1 MERAAI
7 SELKEDAILSGGVSA
22 VYHPKERLQR
32 TLKSSGHTWKSTL
45 GDFLQSTGCQTEGE
59 GDIASKL
66 IQGTP
71 SFSCW
76 ATVLSHV
83 VETDR

>member
-7 SELKEDAILSGGVSA
+7 SELREDAMLSGGVSA

-45 GDFLQSTGCQTEGE
+45 GDFLQSTGF
-59 GDIASKL
+59 
-66 IQGTP
+66 P
-71 SFSCW
+71 
-76 ATVLSHV
+76 
-83 VETDR
+83 